1 MEQGADHEPEHRD
14 RRSIDEFLGRHFRP
28 ASEPSDADLMLSTNQ
43 LFQKLDEHSPGEF
56 YLFEVVQC
64 LRDAGFTER
73 YVGDQFV
80 WLLRSV

>member
-1 MEQGADHEPEHRD
+1 MEQGADPQQEGLE
-14 RRSIDEFLGRHFRP
+14 RRSIDEFLGKHFAP
-28 ASEPSDADLMLSTNQ
+28 AATPAEADLMLTTPQ
-43 LFQKLDEHSPGEF
+43 LIQKLEEHSPGEF
-56 YLFEVVQC
+56 YPFEVVQC